1 MSNPI
6 RVIIADDHRMF
17 ADGLISIF
25 KDDDDVQIV
34 NVAGD
39 GEALLRELEA
49 THCDVILMDLSMP
62 KMNGEEASRI
72 VLENFPDIKIIVLT
86 MHHMSD
92 IILPIVNLG
101 VHGFM
106 LKNSGKSDLKQALRE
121 VMAGNKYFSEETRK
135 VLEKKEEQGNKLLF
149 TARERQILE
158 LIYEGLSTAAMAE
171 KLFLSPYTVET
182 HRRNL
187 LSKTDTKNAAQLIN
201 KAIELGWIQVRPRL

>member
-86 MHHMSD
+86 MHHTSD